1 MPRTQPR
8 VRAVLPARIRLDG
21 RAGSARRRPTISQVA
36 AKHSATPPQIALAWL
51 LHRDERILLIPGTS
65 SVAHLGENLAA
76 TAVGLDVANLATLE
90 AAACRRRVTSDES
103 EIIFDMRTT
112 SVRVGDIVYANK
124 RGRHFHAKVLEL
136 AAGGTLLVEPI
147 ERNISY
153 RHLEAS
159 EVTEHW
165 ARNTPTRR
173 AAGAS
178 KQQPTQLPLAL

>member
-1 MPRTQPR
+1 MTALEL
-8 VRAVLPARIRLDG
+8 V
-21 RAGSARRRPTISQVA
+21 
-36 AKHSATPPQIALAWL
+36 ALAS
-51 LHRDERILLIPGTS
+51 IQNAYSI
-65 SVAHLGENLAA
+65 
-76 TAVGLDVANLATLE
+76 VGRSAQLPQSE
-90 AAACRRRVTSDES
+90 ARSLSGGRVTSDGS
-103 EIIFDMRTT
+103 EIISSMRTT

-159 EVTEHW
+159 EITEHW

-178 KQQPTQLPLAL
+178 KPQPTQLPLAL